1 MAVLEAFD
9 LHRFFH
15 TRESETLALRG
26 VSLQLN
32 EGELVALGGPSGSGK
47 STLLAC
53 LSGLD
58 LPDGGHVELLGERL
72 TRNLEAERA
81 RRRPVNVGILM
92 QSRNLF
98 SSLSATDNI
107 KLAMSI
113 LGKVNEGLAK
123 KLLEQVGLASR
134 ATTRPGQLSGG
145 ELARAGLAVALAA
158 APRILLADEPT
169 GEVDAVT
176 EGSILDLLSEQCRTG
191 VAVLVATHSQAL
203 AARADRIIHLRDGR
217 ITDA

>member
-15 TRESETLALRG
+15 TPESETLALRG
-26 VSLQLN
+26 VSLQLK
-32 EGELVALGGPSGSGK
+32 EGELVALIGPSGSGK

-58 LPDGGHVELLGERL
+58 VPDGGHVELLGERL
-72 TRNLEAERA
+72 TRHLEAERA
-81 RRRPVNVGILM
+81 RRRSANVGILM

-113 LGKVNEGLAK
+113 AGKVNEDLAK
-123 KLLEQVGLASR
+123 KLLEQVGLANR
-134 ATTRPGQLSGG
+134 ATARPGQLSGG

-158 APRILLADEPT
+158 APASFSPT
-169 GEVDAVT
+169 NRPVR
-176 EGSILDLLSEQCRTG
+176 S
-191 VAVLVATHSQAL
+191 
-203 AARADRIIHLRDGR
+203 
-217 ITDA
+217 

>member
-9 LHRFFH
+9 IYRFFH

-26 VSLQLN
+26 VSLQLA
-32 EGELVALGGPSGSGK
+32 EGKLVALVGPSGSGK

-58 LPDGGHVELLGERL
+58 EPDGGYVELLGERL
-72 TRNLEAERA
+72 TRRSEAERA
-81 RRRPVNVGILM
+81 RRRGANIGILM

-98 SSLSATDNI
+98 PSLSVMDNI
-107 KLAMSI
+107 KLAMLI
-113 LGKVNEGLAK
+113 AGKISDERPKNLLAS
-123 KLLEQVGLASR
+123 VGLGER
-134 ATTRPGQLSGG
+134 AAARPGQLSGG

-176 EGSILDLLSEQCRTG
+176 ERSILDILNEQCRAG

-217 ITDA
+217 VDDA